1 MSDRNDKK
9 NELENVPED
18 ELENGAAAGGAGPE
32 PEEAPEKEAPAVPEA
47 AEETEAASDEDSGSA
62 GEETGDSPEAG
73 AEEAPDEAAA
83 LLDEIV
89 AQEAA
94 DAGDGGDNKGKK
106 KKEKKERVKKDHRK
120 LRYGGMATAV
130 TAIVVALVI
139 VLNVVVDI
147 LADRYPL
154 NLDLTSN
161 QQFSLTENSVEIAQ
175 SIDKD
180 VQVTVFLAE
189 ENFQNPSASTTQLN
203 DMLREFYRAMQQ
215 YRTYSDGHVTVEYV
229 DLNLNPTLAS
239 NYEQYE
245 EDIQAEDVLF
255 VCGDRHRLSNLSDMY
270 ERSYDYYTY
279 TETYTSLVE
288 QTLASNFVFV
298 TREKREVITVFT
310 GHNDM
315 DNGIDLMKNIYE
327 LNGYEFEEV
336 NLSTATEIDPD
347 TVAGMILAPTTDF
360 TQTEIERLR
369 DWLDNDGKLDRN
381 LVVYAHPTA
390 QLPNLYEF
398 LEVEYGIEVTDNL
411 VVETDSNRV
420 LDMVGYTSLAD
431 VASTDY
437 TSAFS
442 GTANIVTQQTRQLI
456 LHREG
461 TSEELNPYNTAL
473 VTMPESAEL
482 LSLATE
488 DGEAATET
496 VPADEYPIV
505 AVAMATKSTYDN
517 DQERYISTNVMVSGS
532 IYMAAYY
539 SQASVSNEDLLLNT
553 MNTMTGKESDTINV
567 SSKSLE
573 SETVTFTLGT
583 AMVLGLGVFTI
594 GIPAVVLII
603 CLVVFL
609 RRRHL

>member
-9 NELENVPED
+9 NELENAPEQ
-18 ELENGAAAGGAGPE
+18 ELENGAAAGGASPE
-32 PEEAPEKEAPAVPEA
+32 PEEAPEKEAPAAPEA

-62 GEETGDSPEAG
+62 DEEAGDSPEAG
-73 AEEAPDEAAA
+73 TEEAPDEAAA

-89 AQEAA
+89 AQETA
-94 DAGDGGDNKGKK
+94 DAGDGEDNKGKK

-130 TAIVVALVI
+130 TAIVVVLVI

-147 LADRYPL
+147 LADRFPL

-180 VQVTVFLAE
+180 VQVTVFMGE
-189 ENFQNPSASTTQLN
+189 DNFQNPSTGTEQLN
-203 DMLREFYRAMQQ
+203 DLLREFYRAMQQ

-239 NYEQYE
+239 DYEQYG
-245 EDIQAEDVLF
+245 DIQAEDVLF
-255 VCGDRHRLSNLSDMY
+255 VCGDRYRLTNMG
-270 ERSYDYYTY
+270 EMFEQEADYYSY
-279 TETYTSLVE
+279 SYTYTSLVE

-310 GHNDM
+310 GHNEM
-315 DNGIDLMKNIYE
+315 SGGLDLMKDIYE
-327 LNGYEFEEV
+327 LNGYEFAEV
-336 NLSTATEIDPD
+336 NLATATEIDPD

-360 TQTEIERLR
+360 TQAEIERLR

-398 LEVEYGIEVTDNL
+398 LEVEYGIEVTGNL
-411 VVETDSNRV
+411 VVETDSSRI
-420 LDMVGYTSLAD
+420 LDMMGYTSLAD
-431 VASTDY
+431 VASTGY
-437 TSAFS
+437 TSDFS
-442 GTANIVTQQTRQLI
+442 GEGNIVTQQTRQLI

-473 VTMPESAEL
+473 VTMPETAEL

-496 VPADEYPIV
+496 VPADEYPVV

-517 DQERYISTNVMVSGS
+517 DADQYVSTNVMVSGS
-532 IYMAAYY
+532 IYMIAYY
-539 SQASVSNEDLLLNT
+539 SQANVSNEDLLLNT

-573 SETVTFTLGT
+573 SETVTFTQAAST
-583 AMVLGLGVFTI
+583 ALGLGVFTI
-594 GIPAVVLII
+594 GIPVVVLII